1 MATKLLIIL
10 DLDGTLVDSKADLC
24 KSVNHVRTEFG
35 LTAMSETVITGL
47 IGDGAAV
54 LVRRALE
61 DKATE
66 ADLDRGLTMFL
77 NFYREHMLDESD
89 LYPGVRETLA
99 ALDNAKL
106 AVLTNK
112 PYRFSCRMLEGL
124 GIYDRFEAVYGGNS
138 FEQKK
143 PDPVG
148 IFQILSDTKGNRDS
162 TWMVGDSSVDV
173 KTGRN
178 AGVRT
183 CGVTYGYAPES
194 FRADPPD
201 HFINVFSELP
211 DLVRGDL

>member
-1 MATKLLIIL
+1 MA
-10 DLDGTLVDSKADLC
+10 
-24 KSVNHVRTEFG
+24 
-35 LTAMSETVITGL
+35 ETVIAGL

-61 DKATE
+61 NKVAE

-77 NFYREHMLDESD
+77 DFYREHMLDESD
-89 LYPGVRETLA
+89 LYPGVRATLK
-99 ALDNAKL
+99 ALDGAKL

-112 PYRFSCRMLEGL
+112 PYRFSCRMLQGL
-124 GIYDRFEAVYGGNS
+124 GIYDCFEAVYGGNS

-148 IFQILSDTKGNRDS
+148 IFQILSDTGGSRDS

-194 FRADPPD
+194 FQSDPPD
-201 HFINVFSELP
+201 RVIDTFSEIL
-211 DLVRGDL
+211 DLVGRDSSDRALDR

>member
-1 MATKLLIIL
+1 
-10 DLDGTLVDSKADLC
+10 
-24 KSVNHVRTEFG
+24 
-35 LTAMSETVITGL
+35 MSAAVIAGL
-47 IGDGAAV
+47 IGDGAAA

-61 DKATE
+61 NKVSE

-77 NFYREHMLDESD
+77 NYYSEHMLDESD
-89 LYPGVRETLA
+89 LYPGVRETLV
-99 ALDNAKL
+99 ALEDAKL

-112 PYRFSCRMLEGL
+112 PYRFTCRMLEGL

-148 IFQILSDTKGNRDS
+148 ILQILSDTEGSKNS

-201 HFINVFSELP
+201 HFIDTFSELP
-211 DLVRGDL
+211 DLVRGDY